1 MVGKYSC
8 GNSQSTNYRF
18 EEIEEGEGDTV
29 PMVTPKTSSNREF
42 FSLSLSLFFYSI
54 RVCTEKSFFISPI
67 AMVSN
72 NNHQLLYA

>member
-42 FSLSLSLFFYSI
+42 FSLSLSLSVLSQHKGVYRKKFFHI
-54 RVCTEKSFFISPI
+54 TNCHGFK
-67 AMVSN
+67 
-72 NNHQLLYA
+72 Q

>member
-42 FSLSLSLFFYSI
+42 FSLRSEER
-54 RVCTEKSFFISPI
+54 RVGKECVP
-67 AMVSN
+67 
-72 NNHQLLYA
+72 